1 LAEYRALVRQYQ
13 GDQIPI
19 VETTDEQEIV
29 QRLRQALVQSRDKAA
44 PDKY

>member
-19 VETTDEQEIV
+19 VETTDEREIV
-29 QRLRQALVQSRDKAA
+29 SLLRQALLQSRDNA
-44 PDKY
+44 DRDEC